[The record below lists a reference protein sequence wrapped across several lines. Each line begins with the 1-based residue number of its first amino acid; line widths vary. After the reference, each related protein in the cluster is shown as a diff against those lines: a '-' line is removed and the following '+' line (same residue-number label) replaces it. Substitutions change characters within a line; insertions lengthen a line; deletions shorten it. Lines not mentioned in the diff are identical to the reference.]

1 MQQQQRSRIFDT
13 LFEKYEGPAF
23 LIRLWDGWQ
32 WASPG
37 GGRPVCTIVFNSE
50 RALESMAVSPSE
62 VALGEAFIFKEID
75 VEGDIFSV
83 FDVAEHIF
91 QCPRGQ
97 RQRVLDVLGAVFTGI
112 GRRIKEGRTH
122 SIERDHAAITYHYDQ
137 PPEFYRPWLG
147 STMAYSCGYYDSPAD
162 SVDAAQTNK
171 LELICRKLR
180 LQPRDRF
187 LDIGC
192 GWGGLILHAAAHHNV
207 DAQGITIS
215 KQQARVAAERIEEA
229 GLAQTCRATL
239 MDYRKAPEE
248 LGQFD
253 KIASVGMFEH
263 VGLKNLPLYFATA
276 RKLLK
281 PGGVF
286 MNHGIARSQFQ
297 GNHGS
302 SFLHK
307 NIVPFVRE
315 TLMFHRPKN
324 SSFIDKYVF
333 PDGELVTIA
342 QAMKAAEGAGFEVRD
357 VENLREHYDM
367 TLRGWVEG
375 LEQNKDS
382 LLKLVSETTYR
393 IWLLYMAGSAAAF
406 RRGDLNLFQTLLSNP
421 DHGKTGLPL
430 RREDWYK
437 VAARDAEH
445 VYS

>member
-1 MQQQQRSRIFDT
+1 MQPQRSHIFDT
-13 LFEKYEGPAF
+13 LFEKYDGPAF
-23 LIRLWDGWQ
+23 SIRLWDGWQ
-32 WASPG
+32 WCSPG
-37 GGRPVCTIVFNSE
+37 GGRQACTILFNSE
-50 RALESMAVSPSE
+50 DALESMAVSPSE
-62 VALGEAFIFKEID
+62 VALGEAFLSKEID

-97 RQRVLDVLGAVFTGI
+97 RQRVLDVAGAVFSGI
-112 GRRIKEGRTH
+112 GHRLRHGRTH
-122 SIERDHAAITYHYDQ
+122 SIERDHEAITYHYDQ

-147 STMAYSCGYYDSPAD
+147 STMAYSCGYYGSSSD

-180 LQPRDRF
+180 LQPGERF

-192 GWGGLILHAAAHHNV
+192 GWGGLILHAAAHHGV

-215 KQQARVAAERIEEA
+215 KQQARVAAERIGEA
-229 GLAQTCRATL
+229 GLGQNCRATL
-239 MDYRKAPEE
+239 LDYRKAPEQ

-253 KIASVGMFEH
+253 KVASVGMFEH

-286 MNHGIARSQFQ
+286 MNHGIARSCFQ
-297 GNHGS
+297 GNRGN

-307 NIVPFVRE
+307 AIVPFVRE
-315 TLMFHRPKN
+315 TLMFHRPQN

-342 QAMKAAEGAGFEVRD
+342 QALKAAEAAGFEVRD
-357 VENLREHYDM
+357 LENLREHYEK
-367 TLRGWVEG
+367 TLRAWVEG
-375 LEQNKDS
+375 LERNRDS
-382 LLKLVSETTYR
+382 LLKLVSEKTYR

-406 RRGDLNLFQTLLSNP
+406 KRGDLNLFQTLLSNP
-421 DHGKTGLPL
+421 DHGRSGLPL

-437 VAARDAEH
+437 VPTREAEH
-445 VYS
+445 AFS